1 MYGSL
6 GLSESIPQND
16 ISIGSAVLAQFMVMF
31 NSHRATDTHTDH
43 RTLAI
48 PCVRWG
54 LKLIT
59 SCYRIGSDSSH
70 CGGVTPLLRASGYVR
85 RERRFD
91 PSIIQQVSGTCPRC
105 VSYSCEIRAPSNTC
119 GPKSDP
125 NCISIGSAAFA
136 GFTVATNGHTDNA
149 TSSVAIVCITA
160 TRAMQANNYY
170 WQHCGLQSE
179 FRCLQITL
187 RSTLWF
193 SRRDVAPM
201 TVVSWHSFLVPK
213 YMGQFVRRI
222 IARRSMLCHHRPI
235 SPTIFLEK
243 LL

>member
-70 CGGVTPLLRASGYVR
+70 CGGVTPLLRASGYVW

-136 GFTVATNGHTDNA
+136 GFTVATNGHTDHA

-160 TRAMQANNYY
+160 TRAMQANNLLAALRPAKRMPVFTDNSEVNFMVFETRRRTDDG
-170 WQHCGLQSE
+170 GLLTFISGPK
-179 FRCLQITL
+179 IHGPI
-187 RSTLWF
+187 RSSHNCATF
-193 SRRDVAPM
+193 YA
-201 TVVSWHSFLVPK
+201 VSS
-213 YMGQFVRRI
+213 
-222 IARRSMLCHHRPI
+222 
-235 SPTIFLEK
+235 
-243 LL
+243 